1 MQRALARGR
10 VTNAPHWHIADSG
23 KMVTFVQLDDLS
35 GEQFER
41 VQPAS
46 LLIHAT
52 GPGNHQAW
60 IAVSAVGKG
69 DSKEFVRR
77 VRTAVGDADKTASGA
92 TRMAGIGTGKRK
104 SARAAG
110 PQHRLWNT
118 RAAS

>member
-1 MQRALARGR
+1 
-10 VTNAPHWHIADSG
+10 
-23 KMVTFVQLDDLS
+23 MVTFVQLDDLS